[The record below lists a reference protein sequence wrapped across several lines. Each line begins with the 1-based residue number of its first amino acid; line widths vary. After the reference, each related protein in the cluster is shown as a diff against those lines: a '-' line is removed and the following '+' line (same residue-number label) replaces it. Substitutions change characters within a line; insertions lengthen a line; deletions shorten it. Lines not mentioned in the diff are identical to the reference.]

1 MIESRILAVAASALL
16 KLKASFRSFNKDF
29 QLTNYILPL
38 LDMEILEM
46 GNENWTSK

>member
-1 MIESRILAVAASALL
+1 MIESRILAVAVSAFF
-16 KLKASFRSFNKDF
+16 KLKASFRSFNKEF